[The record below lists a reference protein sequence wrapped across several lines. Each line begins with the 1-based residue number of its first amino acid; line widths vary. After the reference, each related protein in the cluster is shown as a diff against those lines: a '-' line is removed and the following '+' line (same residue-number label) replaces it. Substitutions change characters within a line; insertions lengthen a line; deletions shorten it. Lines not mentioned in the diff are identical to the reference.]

1 MAAIGNARVLTKTK
15 GESNLTPLLGM
26 GEARNLSRNTIDRLT
41 ETMAGI
47 DAVAEAL
54 RVKGVDLEGL
64 AEPSS
69 ILSLAVAVIA
79 GVPMEERAS
88 RTGAAVIYNRDR
100 HRRFAIA
107 AVRGRYGR
115 SGGTYAASRPKR
127 GPIRVTV

>member
-1 MAAIGNARVLTKTK
+1 MAGIGNARMPTRT

-41 ETMAGI
+41 ETAAGI

-88 RTGAAVIYNRDR
+88 RPTGR

-107 AVRGRYGR
+107 ASRGRYGR
-115 SGGTYAASRPKR
+115 SGRTYAASRKFF
-127 GPIRVTV
+127 GIEE

>member
-1 MAAIGNARVLTKTK
+1 MAGIGNARMPTRK
-15 GESNLTPLLGM
+15 GESTLTPLLGL
-26 GEARNLSRNTIDRLT
+26 GEARNLTRNTIDRLT
-41 ETMAGI
+41 ETAAGL
-47 DAVAEAL
+47 DAVVAAL
-54 RVKGVDLEGL
+54 RSAGVNVDDL

-88 RTGAAVIYNRDR
+88 RGR
-100 HRRFAIA
+100 HRGFAIE